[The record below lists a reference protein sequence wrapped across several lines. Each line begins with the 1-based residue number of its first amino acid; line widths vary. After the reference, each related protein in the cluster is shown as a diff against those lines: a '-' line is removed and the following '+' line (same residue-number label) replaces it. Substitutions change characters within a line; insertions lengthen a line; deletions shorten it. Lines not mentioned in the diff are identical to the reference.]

1 VSRGDALPRVVSHV
15 RRRRLVGEGDRVL
28 LGLGGGV
35 ASAGML
41 AAFIMGREVGIPRCE
56 LAVAAVE
63 TDPSE
68 EHDGAEVVAEVGRV
82 ARSFGLPFFAVRPAM
97 HRGAVRVA
105 AELTSLA
112 AEQGF
117 NRVALAHTRDDEVRR
132 VLRGLSADEGLRGVQ
147 GISSRGAGGVIRPVL
162 PLREAEAAAL
172 AQDLGI
178 EPVQLPPSPEALA
191 AGELER
197 VLLTRWRARE
207 PGLDRSLLH
216 IAQEV
221 RALRRMVTAQAGR
234 CVADARVSDG
244 RYAFKLRRGEVIAG
258 PLATAVSEVLLRAIT
273 TGEPPSAV
281 WIQRLARVFR
291 DPAGGRGRGANA
303 PTLVLPGL
311 QAEVRLTEEGIV
323 VLVSAAVRRG
333 PARASG

>member
-1 VSRGDALPRVVSHV
+1 MSRADSLSRVVSHI
-15 RRRRLVGEGDRVL
+15 RRRRLVAEGDRVL

-41 AAFIMGREVGIPRCE
+41 AAFIMGREAGVARCE

-97 HRGAVRVA
+97 HRGAVRVVT
-105 AELTSLA
+105 ELKALA
-112 AEQGF
+112 VEQGF
-117 NRVALAHTRDDEVRR
+117 TRVALAHTRDDEVRR
-132 VLRGLSADEGLRGVQ
+132 VLRGLSADEGLRGVK

-172 AQDLGI
+172 ARDLGI

-207 PGLDRSLLH
+207 PGLDRSLLR

-221 RALRRMVTAQAGR
+221 RSLRQMVTAQAAR
-234 CVADARVSDG
+234 WISDARGGDG
-244 RYAFKLRRGEVIAG
+244 RYAFRLRRGETVAG
-258 PLATAVSEVLLRAIT
+258 PLAAAVSEALLRAVT
-273 TGEPPSAV
+273 TTDAPPSA
-281 WIQRLARVFR
+281 WIQRLARLFR
-291 DPAGGRGRGANA
+291 DPTRGRGRGANA

-311 QAEVRLTEEGIV
+311 QAEVRLTDEGPV
-323 VLVSAAVRRG
+323 VLVSASVRRG

>member
-1 VSRGDALPRVVSHV
+1 MSRGESLPRVVSHI
-15 RRRRLVGEGDRVL
+15 RRRRLVAEGDRVL

-41 AAFIMGREVGIPRCE
+41 AAFIMGREAGVARCE
-56 LAVAAVE
+56 LGVAAVE

-105 AELTSLA
+105 AELKALA
-112 AEQGF
+112 AEQGY

-132 VLRGLSADEGLRGVQ
+132 VLRGLGADAGLQGVR
-147 GISSRGAGGVIRPVL
+147 GISSRAAGGVIHPVL

-172 AQDLGI
+172 ARDLGI
-178 EPVQLPPSPEALA
+178 EPVQLPPRPEAVA

-207 PGLDRSLLH
+207 PGLDRSLLR

-221 RALRRMVTAQAGR
+221 RALRRMLSTQAGR
-234 CVADARVSDG
+234 WVADARVGDG
-244 RYAFKLRRGEVIAG
+244 RYAFRLRRGEAVAG
-258 PLATAVSEVLLRAIT
+258 PLAIAVSEALLRAVT
-273 TGEPPSAV
+273 AGGAASAV
-281 WIQRLARVFR
+281 WIQRLAKLFR
-291 DPAGGRGRGANA
+291 DPAGGRGRGARA

-311 QAEVRLTEEGIV
+311 QAEVRLTEEGAV
-323 VLVSAAVRRG
+323 VLVTTSLRRG

>member
-1 VSRGDALPRVVSHV
+1 MSRGDSLPRVVAHV
-15 RRRRLVGEGDRVL
+15 RRRRLVAEGDRVL

-41 AAFIMGREVGIPRCE
+41 AAFIMGREAGLARCE

-105 AELTSLA
+105 VELKALA
-112 AEQGF
+112 RDQGF

-132 VLRGLSADEGLRGVQ
+132 VLRGLSADQGLDGVR
-147 GISSRGAGGVIRPVL
+147 GISSRAAGGVIHPVL
-162 PLREAEAAAL
+162 PLRDAEAAAL
-172 AQDLGI
+172 ARDLGI
-178 EPVQLPPSPEALA
+178 EPVQLPPDAT
-191 AGELER
+191 AGAELER
-197 VLLTRWRARE
+197 VILTRWRARE
-207 PGLDRSLLH
+207 PGLDRSLLR

-221 RALRRMVTAQAGR
+221 RALRRMVSAQAGR
-234 CVADARVSDG
+234 WVSDARVGEG
-244 RYAFKLRRGEVIAG
+244 RYAFRLRRGETVAG
-258 PLATAVSEVLLRAIT
+258 PLAMAVGEALLGAVSGGA
-273 TGEPPSAV
+273 AV
-281 WIQRLARVFR
+281 SPAWVRRLAKLFR
-291 DPAGGRGRGANA
+291 DPAAGRGRGASA

-311 QAEVRLTEEGIV
+311 QAEVRLTEEGVV
-323 VLVSAAVRRG
+323 VLVATSVRRG
-333 PARASG
+333 PSRASG

>member
-1 VSRGDALPRVVSHV
+1 MSRGDSLPRVVSYI

-41 AAFIMGREVGIPRCE
+41 AAFIMGREAGIPRCE

-68 EHDGAEVVAEVGRV
+68 EHDGAEVVAEVGRM

-97 HRGAVRVA
+97 HRGAVRA
-105 AELTSLA
+105 GSELRSLA

-117 NRVALAHTRDDEVRR
+117 NRVALAYTRDDEVRR
-132 VLRGLSADEGLRGVQ
+132 VLRGLSADAGLRGVT
-147 GISSRGAGGVIRPVL
+147 GISSRGAGGVIRPLL

-172 AQDLGI
+172 ARDLGI
-178 EPVQLPPSPEALA
+178 EPVQLPPTPEALA

-221 RALRRMVTAQAGR
+221 RALRRMVTAQAAR
-234 CVADARVSDG
+234 WVADARVGDG
-244 RYAFKLRRGEVIAG
+244 RYAFRLRRGETVAG
-258 PLATAVSEVLLRAIT
+258 PLAAAVSEALLRAVT
-273 TGEPPSAV
+273 SSDAPSAL
-281 WIQRLARVFR
+281 WIQRLARLFR

-311 QAEVRLTEEGIV
+311 QAEVRLTDEGPV

>member
-1 VSRGDALPRVVSHV
+1 MSRGDSLSRVVSHL
-15 RRRRLVGEGDRVL
+15 RRRRLVADGDRVL

-41 AAFIMGREVGIPRCE
+41 AAFIMGREAGIARCE

-105 AELTSLA
+105 GELRGLA
-112 AEQGF
+112 AEQGY
-117 NRVALAHTRDDEVRR
+117 NRIALAHTRDDEVRR
-132 VLRGLSADEGLRGVQ
+132 VLRGLSADAGARGVQ
-147 GISSRGAGGVIRPVL
+147 GISSRGVGGVIRPVL
-162 PLREAEAAAL
+162 PLREAEASAL
-172 AQDLGI
+172 ARDLGI
-178 EPVQLPPSPEALA
+178 EPVTLPPTPEALA

-197 VLLTRWRARE
+197 VLLTRWRARA
-207 PGLDRSLLH
+207 PGLDRSLLRV
-216 IAQEV
+216 AEEV

-234 CVADARVSDG
+234 WVDDARLGDG
-244 RYAFKLRRGEVIAG
+244 RYAFRLRRGETVAG
-258 PLATAVSEVLLRAIT
+258 PLATAVSEALLRGVTPGDAA
-273 TGEPPSAV
+273 SAV
-281 WIQRLARVFR
+281 WIQRLAKLFR

-311 QAEVRLTEEGIV
+311 QAEVRLTEEGPV
-323 VLVSAAVRRG
+323 VLVSTSVRRG
-333 PARASG
+333 PSRGGG